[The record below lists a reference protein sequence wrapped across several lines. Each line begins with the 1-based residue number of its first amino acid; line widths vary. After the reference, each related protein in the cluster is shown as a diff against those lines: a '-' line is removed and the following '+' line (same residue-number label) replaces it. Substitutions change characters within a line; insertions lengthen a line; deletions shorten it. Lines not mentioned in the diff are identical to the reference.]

1 MPTVCTAKR
10 LQQKESEEETMNEIR
25 IDDRY
30 SILSAMIT
38 ARLDSIVRR
47 INAYDAIAAK
57 TGKAPRMVL
66 ENIKA
71 DITDAQK
78 AIENLAS
85 DLIDDLDYWHE
96 DAATI
101 ADWLKEHS

>member
-1 MPTVCTAKR
+1 MD
-10 LQQKESEEETMNEIR
+10 EIR

-38 ARLDSIVRR
+38 AKLDSIIHK
-47 INAYDAIAAK
+47 INLYDKLAAK

-85 DLIDDLDYWHE
+85 DLVDDSDYWHE
-96 DAATI
+96 DATTI